1 MGTWRPRRPATAR
14 RRSSISD
21 YQMNHCLWRWISCI
35 GVVATSLFAA
45 QPAFEPA
52 ATGRVFG
59 NSFGMQLR
67 PAPKSAREIFAPAI
81 VRAAPSNEC
90 SIIARQD
97 GALEIYFI
105 TKPESES
112 VSLIRSNDGGLTWAE
127 PQVAFKLPGR
137 GYYAVQAL
145 AARDGT
151 LHVVAHVFKDGP
163 GGYRGRLYEVYHAQK
178 TAAAPA
184 AWSEPKRIVPGYVGA
199 IRGFIETRRGRLL
212 LSVGRAIPAREQKPA
227 AGPDFGWNNTFVYY
241 SDDKG
246 AGWQQSEDVLSLRLE
261 SENVTRHGAI
271 EPVMLELNDGRIWML
286 VRDRQGR
293 LWQSFSADG
302 SRWSTLERSA
312 FISSDSPAELERL
325 SDGRVVL
332 FTNGCQFWTNP
343 RSYAMGG
350 REVLHGAISRDE
362 GRTWRGFR
370 EVLHETNIPVK
381 RGDRGAGYPSAAE
394 TRDGKIALVS
404 GQGEGRHAIVLLDPA
419 WLEQAEVQDD
429 LKMGPVGW
437 TQYGDIGLKAVDAGP
452 GGRAVAMPLK
462 SSALCGASWNFPVA
476 SAGELQLRVRVPATV
491 SALRLILNDHFTR
504 VDDLEAGSHGVF
516 NVDLDLKRRSGVPG
530 GWHEVRI
537 RWRDAQRGG
546 SAELEIDGQPAGTFQ
561 AQRAAQWGVHT
572 LRVQFRATADDGEV
586 RLAEVQA
593 KVTTP
598 GATP

>member
-1 MGTWRPRRPATAR
+1 MNR
-14 RRSSISD
+14 ISKG
-21 YQMNHCLWRWISCI
+21 IACI
-35 GVVATSLFAA
+35 GVFATTLFAA
-45 QPAFEPA
+45 QPGLNEPA

-67 PAPKSAREIFAPAI
+67 PAPKSARDVFAPAI

-112 VSLIRSNDGGLTWAE
+112 VSWIRSDDGGLTWSE

-137 GYYAVQAL
+137 GYYAVQAV
-145 AARDGT
+145 AAREGA
-151 LHVVAHVFKDGP
+151 LHVVAHVFKEGP
-163 GGYRGRLYEVYHAQK
+163 GGYRGRLYEVYHAAK
-178 TAAAPA
+178 LMSGREE
-184 AWSEPKRIVPGYVGA
+184 WSEPKRIVAGYVGS

-227 AGPDFGWNNTFVYY
+227 AGADYGWNDTFVFY
-241 SDDKG
+241 SDDQG
-246 AGWQQSEDVLSLRLE
+246 ASWHQSEDVLTLRLE

-293 LWQSFSADG
+293 LWQSFSRDG
-302 SRWSTLERSA
+302 SRWAALERSS

-325 SDGRVVL
+325 SDGRIVL

-350 REVLHGAISRDE
+350 REVLHGAITRDD
-362 GRTWRGFR
+362 GQTWRGFR
-370 EVLHETNIPVK
+370 EVLHETNMPVK
-381 RGDRGAGYPSAAE
+381 RGDRGAAYPSAAE
-394 TRDGKIALVS
+394 TRDGKVVLVS

-419 WLEQAEVQDD
+419 WLEERDVRDD
-429 LKMGPVGW
+429 VAIGPVGW
-437 TQYGDIGLKAVDAGP
+437 AQYGANGLKVVEAGAQ
-452 GGRAVAMPLK
+452 GRAVAIPLRT
-462 SSALCGASWNFPVA
+462 SGLCGASWNFPVA
-476 SAGELQLRVRVPATV
+476 AAGELRLRVQVPGAV

-504 VDDLEAGSHGVF
+504 VDDVEAGSHSVF
-516 NVDLDLKRRSGVPG
+516 KFDLNFGQRTRAPDEWR
-530 GWHEVRI
+530 EVRI

-546 SAELEIDGQPAGTFQ
+546 SATLEIDGQPAGAIE
-561 AQRAAQWGVHT
+561 AQRPAQWGVHT
-572 LRVQFRATADDGEV
+572 LRVEFQAMADSGEL
-586 RLAEVQA
+586 RLAGVQA
-593 KVTTP
+593 TVTTP
-598 GATP
+598 GTKPQ